1 MRSNAGTKTLTCPTP
16 ADWSLSDSYEECVSS
31 VFKAQT
37 GCRKKEAGKEGKKTD
52 DKVCIAFLTERF

>member
-37 GCRKKEAGKEGKKTD
+37 GCRKKEAGKEGKKQMI
-52 DKVCIAFLTERF
+52 KYALHF